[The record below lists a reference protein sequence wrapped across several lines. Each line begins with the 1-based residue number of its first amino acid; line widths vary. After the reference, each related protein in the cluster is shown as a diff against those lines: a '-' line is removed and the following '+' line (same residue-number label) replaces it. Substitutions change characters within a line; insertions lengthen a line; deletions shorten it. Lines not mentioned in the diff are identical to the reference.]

1 MTQRSLLLVAPHTLR
16 WEHEALRPPVRDEVL
31 VRTLCGAVSVG
42 TETPLYT
49 GASRGSA
56 PDYPKMTGY
65 ESYGVIEACG
75 PEVCDLKVEDKVV
88 SFYGHRTHVS
98 EPESRF
104 VRVPEGLEPTSA
116 LLVILSC
123 DVKKGILKVAP
134 ERGERMLVTGAG
146 AIGLLT
152 LFVLKALGVE
162 AVDVVERLPER
173 LELARALGAQNAWT
187 PEEAENVEAAY
198 AVGIECSSRDAAF
211 ALLQDKLAHSGRV
224 CVLADGNL
232 EPLTLTPAFHAKE
245 LRVAGSSDGADYS
258 GHARWF
264 YALPEL
270 PKLDALYDLR
280 VPASGLPE
288 TFEKI
293 ARGAVRPIKV
303 LVAYEDAL

>member
-65 ESYGVIEACG
+65 ESYGVVGACG
-75 PEVCDLKVEDKVV
+75 PDVRALKVGDRVV
-88 SFYGHRTHVS
+88 SFYGHRTHAL
-98 EPESRF
+98 EPEGRF
-104 VRVPEGLEPTSA
+104 VRVPAGLEPTLA

-123 DVKKGILKVAP
+123 DVKKGILKVMP
-134 ERGERMLVTGAG
+134 KRGERVLVTGAG

-152 LFVLKALGVE
+152 LFMLRALGVE
-162 AVDVVERLPER
+162 AVDVVEELPER
-173 LELARALGAQNAWT
+173 LELARALGARDART
-187 PEEAENVEAAY
+187 PEEAENLDAAY
-198 AVGIECSSRDAAF
+198 AVGMECSSRDAAF
-211 ALLQDKLAHSGRV
+211 ALLQNKLVHSGCV

-245 LRVAGSSDGADYS
+245 LRVAGSSDGADYP
-258 GHARWF
+258 GHAGWF
-264 YALPEL
+264 YCPL

-280 VPASGLPE
+280 IPASGLPE
-288 TFEKI
+288 TFQRM
-293 ARGAVRPIKV
+293 ARGEARPVKV
-303 LVAYEDAL
+303 LVMYEDAL